1 MHALAP
7 NGYPGPMGKTTIPEQ
22 KRVVRPTDRGS
33 WAVCIPGSR
42 KAVVVLPS
50 RSDAVARAKRILSQ
64 KGGGNVEVE
73 QDGQVVDVHQVRRR
87 PGNVGGIP
95 VTRRAYRH

>member
-1 MHALAP
+1 MSNAS
-7 NGYPGPMGKTTIPEQ
+7 IPEQ
-22 KRVVRPTDRGS
+22 KRVVRPADSGG

-73 QDGQVVDVHQVRRR
+73 EDGHVVDVHEVRRR
-87 PGNVGGIP
+87 PSNVGGIP

>member
-1 MHALAP
+1 MNKAS
-7 NGYPGPMGKTTIPEQ
+7 IPEQ
-22 KRVVRPTDRGS
+22 KRVVRLANTGG

-73 QDGQVVDVHQVRRR
+73 EDGHVVDTHQVRPR

>member
-7 NGYPGPMGKTTIPEQ
+7 DGYPGRMGKTTIPEQ
-22 KRVVRPTDRGS
+22 KRVVRPTDSGS

-42 KAVVVLPS
+42 KAVVVLPN

-64 KGGGNVEVE
+64 RGGGNVEVQE
-73 QDGQVVDVHQVRRR
+73 DGRVVDVHQVRPR
-87 PGNVGGIP
+87 PANIGGIP